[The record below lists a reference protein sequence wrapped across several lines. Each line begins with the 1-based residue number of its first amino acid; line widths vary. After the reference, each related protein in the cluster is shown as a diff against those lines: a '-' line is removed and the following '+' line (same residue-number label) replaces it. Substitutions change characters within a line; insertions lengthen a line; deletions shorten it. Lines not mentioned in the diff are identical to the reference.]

1 LLQKGLALA
10 TTTLTLNSDD
20 IIKAYT
26 TSLPASPTPADITA
40 KQTASFATAKFIQSG
55 IDSFCKKLI
64 LIVK

>member
-20 IIKAYT
+20 IIKAYEA
-26 TSLPASPTPADITA
+26 SLVATPVPTVPAA
-40 KQTASFATAKFIQSG
+40 QTASFATAKFLQSG

-64 LIVK
+64 LMVK